1 MPRLLEA
8 LHEGRQY
15 LSVQKDA
22 IQEKDP
28 AKEASPG
35 KSSEKSKMVWDEE
48 RTPAFDE
55 RVIYLPKKSAAER
68 FLREKSVESLVV
80 QQGFFAGMSVSIR
93 TLSEFETDPPLVL
106 LLMTQIAVRK

>member
-1 MPRLLEA
+1 MPRLLQA

-15 LSVQKDA
+15 LS
-22 IQEKDP
+22 IQQDVFREKGP
-28 AKEASPG
+28 AKETSP
-35 KSSEKSKMVWDEE
+35 EKSRMVWDEG

-55 RVIYLPKKSAAER
+55 RVIYLSKKSVTER

-93 TLSEFETDPPLVL
+93 ALSEFETDPPVVL